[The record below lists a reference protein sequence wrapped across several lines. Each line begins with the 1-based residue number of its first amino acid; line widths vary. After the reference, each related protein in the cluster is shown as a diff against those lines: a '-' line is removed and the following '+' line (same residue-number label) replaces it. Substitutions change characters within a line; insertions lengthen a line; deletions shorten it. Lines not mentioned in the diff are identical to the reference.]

1 VRIKSGDERESDA
14 DSGPRSNTDRGPGSY
29 TEPQP
34 QGSVPAISV
43 TVQTILGFPRF
54 ATIAI
59 AALCAGGLS
68 AQTAARV
75 DFQRE
80 IRPILSENCFQCHG
94 PDSASRQA
102 GLRLDRRDAV
112 IGKMI
117 VPGNS
122 SASLLYQRITDPD
135 PGSRMP
141 LAESR
146 RSLTPAQIALL
157 KRWIDQGA
165 PWREQ
170 WAFQPPV
177 KAKPPVV
184 TNAAWAKNSIDRF
197 ILASLEAKGLA
208 PAPAADARTLIRRVA
223 LSATG
228 LPPKPSEVE
237 AFLADTAP
245 GAYERMVD
253 RYLASPHYG
262 EQRAH
267 YWLDAVR
274 YADTNGI
281 HFDNYRE
288 IWPYRDWV
296 ISAFNRNQPYKQFAI
311 EQIAGDLL
319 PNATLDQKI
328 ATGFQR
334 SNVTTNEAGIIED
347 EYTEIYAKDRADTFG
362 SVFLGLT
369 VGCATCH
376 DHKFDPISQKDY
388 YSLGAFFRNTPQKV
402 MDGNTS
408 DQAPFVIVPREQ
420 DRARWAQIEARK
432 TAIVQQMS
440 HARADAKALRTTG
453 LRPVASIFDAKDLL
467 YTADLSALTST
478 GVDLQLGDSPNSGQ
492 SALWFA
498 EIGGA
503 SVAKPPKVDAEKPF
517 TIAVT
522 FLSPKGDGYNI
533 ASHQNARD
541 KNRGWVLDVS
551 SRLPSFRLIGDN
563 GDSIEIRSALEQIA
577 PSSWNTIV
585 AAYDG
590 SRAQSGLDLYLN
602 GRAILTQGRNN
613 PNTKLSGGI
622 GVDDPLILGKSLVDG
637 AIADFRIVGR
647 VATEAETGL
656 LSDGPL
662 GYFLLRE
669 FEPYRALAAEQNK
682 LNLEAKEIASHAA
695 TTPVMQERTDQKPFA
710 HTLYRG
716 AYDQPRDRVDAGTP
730 SVLPPMAAALP
741 RNRLGLAQWLF
752 SEDQPLTARVA
763 VNRMWQEIFGVG
775 LVRTADDFGSQ
786 GEPPSNPQLLDWLA
800 VDFEQSGWD
809 VKRFYRQLLTSA
821 SYRQMALITPRK
833 VTEDPEN
840 RLLSRGPRF
849 RMDAEMLRDY
859 VLAASGLLAPQIGGP
874 SVKPYQPDGIW
885 ETVAM
890 LGSNTRFYKQDSGT
904 GLYRRSLYSLWKR
917 AAPPASMEILNAP
930 TRESC
935 TVRRERT
942 DTPLQALV
950 TMNDVQ
956 FVEAARAL
964 AAASMEN
971 GMTFAARLGY
981 LSSRILMRP
990 LTLDEQHI
998 ERKAYDGFAGYYD
1011 AHPDDAR
1018 KFLDF
1023 GERKGDPGLPA
1034 AEHAALTMLANQMFN
1049 LDEAL
1054 NQ

>member
-1 VRIKSGDERESDA
+1 MRYRSGNERSD
-14 DSGPRSNTDRGPGSY
+14 
-29 TEPQP
+29 TEPRP
-34 QGSVPAISV
+34 QGSGPAIS
-43 TVQTILGFPRF
+43 RY

-68 AQTAARV
+68 AQTAAHV

-80 IRPILSENCFQCHG
+80 IRPILSDNCFLCHG

-102 GLRLDRRDAV
+102 GLRLDRREAV
-112 IGKMI
+112 LGKVI

-122 SASLLYQRITDPD
+122 AASLLYQRISDPD
-135 PGSRMP
+135 PNARMP

-146 RSLTPAQIALL
+146 RSLTPAQIALI

-170 WAFQPPV
+170 WALQPPV
-177 KAKPPVV
+177 KAKSPVV
-184 TNAAWAKNSIDRF
+184 TNPAWVKNPIDRF

-208 PAPAADARTLIRRVA
+208 PAPAADSRTLIRRVA

-311 EQIAGDLL
+311 DQIAGDLL

-334 SNVTTNEAGIIED
+334 CNVTTNEAGIIED

-388 YSLGAFFRNTPQKV
+388 YALGAFFRNTPQKV

-420 DRARWAQIEARK
+420 DRARWAQIESRQA
-432 TAIVQQMS
+432 AIVTEMS
-440 HARADAKALRTTG
+440 HAQETAEKPFEAWTKSQGPSAPASPFDPKDILYAADMT
-453 LRPVASIFDAKDLL
+453 
-467 YTADLSALTST
+467 ALTST
-478 GVDLQLGDSPNSGQ
+478 GVDLQLGDSPIPGQ

-503 SVAKPPKVDAEKPF
+503 NVAKPPKLDAEKPF

-522 FLSPKGDGYNI
+522 FLSPKENAYNI
-533 ASHQNARD
+533 ASHQNSKE

-551 SRLPSFRLIGDN
+551 GRLPSFRLIGDN

-577 PSSWNTIV
+577 PSTWNTIV

-622 GVDDPLILGKSLVDG
+622 GGDDPLILGRSLVDG
-637 AIADFRIVGR
+637 AVADFRMVDR
-647 VATEAETGL
+647 VVTASEARL
-656 LSDGPL
+656 LRDGPL

-669 FEPYRALAAEQNK
+669 YEPYRALALEEDK
-682 LNLEAKEIASHAA
+682 LDLEAKEITRHAA

-716 AYDQPRDRVDAGTP
+716 AYDQPRERVEAATP
-730 SVLPPMAAALP
+730 SILPPMAASLP

-752 SEDQPLTARVA
+752 ADDQPLTARVA

-775 LVRTADDFGSQ
+775 LVRTAEDFGSQ

-809 VKRFYRQLLTSA
+809 VKRFYRELLTSA
-821 SYRQMALITPRK
+821 AFRQQALATPRK
-833 VTEDPEN
+833 LAEDPEN

-859 VLAASGLLAPQIGGP
+859 VLAASGLIAPQIGGP
-874 SVKPYQPDGIW
+874 SVKPYQPEGIW
-885 ETVAM
+885 EAVAM

-917 AAPPASMEILNAP
+917 AAPPASLEILNAP

-964 AAASMEN
+964 AGAAMEN

-990 LTLDEQHI
+990 LTLDEQRI
-998 ERKAYDGFAGYYD
+998 ERKAYDGFASYYD

-1018 KFLDF
+1018 KFLDY

-1034 AEHAALTMLANQMFN
+1034 AEQAALTMLANQMFN

>member
-1 VRIKSGDERESDA
+1 LLRKSVCA
-14 DSGPRSNTDRGPGSY
+14 L
-29 TEPQP
+29 
-34 QGSVPAISV
+34 A
-43 TVQTILGFPRF
+43 L
-54 ATIAI
+54 
-59 AALCAGGLS
+59 AALCAGSLL
-68 AQTAARV
+68 AQNPARV

-80 IRPILSENCFQCHG
+80 IRPILSDNCFLCHG
-94 PDSASRQA
+94 PDSSSRQA
-102 GLRLDRRDAV
+102 GLRLDRREAV
-112 IGKMI
+112 LGKVI
-117 VPGNS
+117 TPGN
-122 SASLLYQRITDPD
+122 AAGSLLYQRITDPD
-135 PGSRMP
+135 PASRMP

-146 RSLTPAQIALL
+146 RSLTQAQIALI

-165 PWREQ
+165 PWKEQ
-170 WAFQPPV
+170 WSLQPPV
-177 KAKPPVV
+177 KPKPPAV
-184 TNAAWAKNSIDRF
+184 TNAAWEKNSIDRF
-197 ILASLEAKGLA
+197 ILAALEAKGLA
-208 PAPAADARTLIRRVA
+208 PAPAADVRTLIRRVA

-296 ISAFNRNQPYKQFAI
+296 IAAFNRNEPYKQFAI
-311 EQIAGDLL
+311 DQIAGDLL

-334 SNVTTNEAGIIED
+334 CNVTTNEAGIIED
-347 EYTEIYAKDRADTFG
+347 EYAEIYAKDRADTFG

-376 DHKFDPISQKDY
+376 DHKFDPISQKDF
-388 YSLGAFFRNTPQKV
+388 YSLGAFFRNTPQRI
-402 MDGNTS
+402 MDGNAP

-420 DRARWAQIEARK
+420 DRPRWAQIEARQA
-432 TAIVQQMS
+432 AIVREMLN
-440 HARADAKALRTTG
+440 AREAAATPFETWAESRKPGAPAPL
-453 LRPVASIFDAKDLL
+453 FDAKDVL
-467 YTADLSALTST
+467 YTADFTKMTSA
-478 GVDLQLGDSPNSGQ
+478 GVDLQLGDSPIAGQ
-492 SALWFA
+492 FALWFA
-498 EIGGA
+498 EPGGA
-503 SVAKPPKVDAEKPF
+503 SVAKAPKLDAEKPF
-517 TIAVT
+517 AVAVS

-533 ASHQNARD
+533 ASHQNPRD

-551 SRLPSFRLIGDN
+551 GRLPSFRLIGDN
-563 GDSIEIRSALEQIA
+563 GDSIEIRSALERIA
-577 PSSWNTIV
+577 PSTWNTIV

-590 SRAQSGLDLYLN
+590 SRSQSGLDLYLN
-602 GRAILTQGRNN
+602 GVPILTQGRNN

-622 GVDDPLILGKSLVDG
+622 EVDDPLVLGRSMVDG
-637 AIADFRIVGR
+637 AIADFHLLGR
-647 VATEAETGL
+647 VATEAEAGL
-656 LSDGPL
+656 LRDGPL
-662 GYFLLRE
+662 GYFLLSK
-669 FEPYRALAAEQNK
+669 FEPYQALAAEQNK
-682 LNLEAKEIASHAA
+682 LNLEAKEIERHAA

-716 AYDQPRDRVDAGTP
+716 AYDQPRDRVDAATP
-730 SVLPPMAAALP
+730 SVLPPMAASLP

-775 LVRTADDFGSQ
+775 LVRTVDDFGSQ
-786 GEPPSNPQLLDWLA
+786 GEPPSNQQLLDWLA

-821 SYRQMALITPRK
+821 AYRQMALTTPK
-833 VTEDPEN
+833 KLAEDPEN

-859 VLAASGLLAPQIGGP
+859 ILVASGLLEPEIGGP

-885 ETVAM
+885 ESVAM
-890 LGSNTRFYKQDSGT
+890 LGSNTRFYKQDSGA
-904 GLYRRSLYSLWKR
+904 GLYRRSLYTLWKR
-917 AAPPASMEILNAP
+917 AAPPASMEILNGP

-964 AAASMEN
+964 ASSAMEN
-971 GMTFAARLGY
+971 GMTFAARLNY
-981 LSSRILMRP
+981 LSSRVLMRP
-990 LTLDEQHI
+990 LTLDEQRI
-998 ERKAYDGFAGYYD
+998 ARKAYDGFESYYS
-1011 AHPDDAR
+1011 AHPADAR
-1018 KFLDF
+1018 KFLDL
-1023 GERKGDPGLPA
+1023 GERKGDPGLPP
-1034 AEHAALTMLANQMFN
+1034 AEFAALTMLANQMFN

>member
-1 VRIKSGDERESDA
+1 LFQHRVRAGRNWIMLA
-14 DSGPRSNTDRGPGSY
+14 
-29 TEPQP
+29 
-34 QGSVPAISV
+34 A
-43 TVQTILGFPRF
+43 F
-54 ATIAI
+54 
-59 AALCAGGLS
+59 ALCARAF
-68 AQTAARV
+68 AQTPARI

-80 IRPILSENCFQCHG
+80 IRPILSDNCFLCHG
-94 PDSASRQA
+94 PDSDSRMA
-102 GLRLDRRDAV
+102 GLRLDRPEAALAARPHGAPV
-112 IGKMI
+112 

-122 SASLLYQRITDPD
+122 AASLLYQRISNPD
-135 PGSRMP
+135 PNIRMP
-141 LAESR
+141 PAASR

-165 PWREQ
+165 PWKEQ
-170 WAFQPPV
+170 WSFQPPV
-177 KAKPPVV
+177 KAKPPSVKDAV
-184 TNAAWAKNSIDRF
+184 WVRSPIDRF
-197 ILASLEAKGLA
+197 ILARLEEKGLA
-208 PAPAADARTLIRRVA
+208 PAPPADARTLIRRVA
-223 LSATG
+223 LSVTG

-237 AFLADTAP
+237 AFLADAAP

-296 ISAFNRNQPYKQFAI
+296 IAAFNRNQPFNQFAI

-319 PNATLDQKI
+319 PNATLDQRI

-408 DQAPFVIVPREQ
+408 DQPPFAIVPRQE
-420 DRARWAQIEARK
+420 DRARWDQIAARQA
-432 TAIVQQMS
+432 AIVQEMS
-440 HARADAKALRTTG
+440 HARATAASPFETWLRSREPGSPAALFDEKDAL
-453 LRPVASIFDAKDLL
+453 F
-467 YTADLSALTST
+467 TADLAHLAAPGGDLKLGADGRPALYFAST
-478 GVDLQLGDSPNSGQ
+478 
-492 SALWFA
+492 
-498 EIGGA
+498 GGA
-503 SVAKPPKVDAEKPF
+503 SVAAPPKLDAEKPF
-517 TIAVT
+517 SVAVT
-522 FLSPKGDGYNI
+522 FFSPKGDGYNL
-533 ASHQNARD
+533 AAHQNPKD

-551 SRLPSFRLIGDN
+551 GRLASFRLIGDS
-563 GDSIEIRSALEQIA
+563 GDNIEIRAAMDRIE
-577 PSSWNTIV
+577 PSTWNSIV

-590 SRAQSGLDLYLN
+590 SRTQSGLDLYLN
-602 GRAILTQGRNN
+602 GRALVTQGRNN
-613 PNTKLSGGI
+613 PNTKLSGAI

-637 AIADFRIVGR
+637 AVADFRIIGR
-647 VATEAETGL
+647 VATEAEARLLTDGL
-656 LSDGPL
+656 VPESAPASVVNNNQTLFP
-662 GYFLLRE
+662 YFLLRE
-669 FEPYRALAAEQNK
+669 FEPYRTLAAEQNK
-682 LNLEAKEIASHAA
+682 LNLEAKEIVRHAA
-695 TTPVMQERTDQKPFA
+695 TTPVMVERTDQKPFA
-710 HTLYRG
+710 HILYRG
-716 AYDQPRDRVDAGTP
+716 AYDQPRERVEASTP
-730 SVLPPMAAALP
+730 TVLPPMAAALP
-741 RNRLGLAQWLF
+741 RNRLGLAKWLF
-752 SEDQPLTARVA
+752 TEDQPLTARVA

-800 VDFEQSGWD
+800 VDFEQNGWD
-809 VKRFYRQLLTSA
+809 IKRFYRQILTSA
-821 SYRQMALITPRK
+821 AYRQLALATPQK
-833 VTEDPEN
+833 LAQDPEN
-840 RLLSRGPRF
+840 RLLSRGLRF

-859 VLAASGLLAPQIGGP
+859 ALAASGLLAPQIGGP

-885 ETVAM
+885 ESIAM
-890 LGSNTRFYKQDSGT
+890 LGSNTRFYKQDSGN
-904 GLYRRSLYSLWKR
+904 GLYRRSIYTLWKR
-917 AAPPASMEILNAP
+917 AAPPAAMDILNAP
-930 TRESC
+930 TREGC

-956 FVEAARAL
+956 FVEAARTL
-964 AAASMEN
+964 AGAAIEN
-971 GMTFAARLGY
+971 GVTFAERLSY
-981 LSSRILMRP
+981 LSSRILIRP
-990 LTLDEQHI
+990 LTPDEQRI
-998 ERKAYDGFAGYYD
+998 ARKAYDDFERYYG
-1011 AHPDDAR
+1011 AHPEDAR
-1018 KFLDF
+1018 KFLDD

-1034 AEHAALTMLANQMFN
+1034 ATNAALTMLASQLLN
-1049 LDEAL
+1049 LDEVL

>member
-1 VRIKSGDERESDA
+1 VRHRSGNERGSDT
-14 DSGPRSNTDRGPGSY
+14 DTRSGSQTDRDRSSH
-29 TEPQP
+29 TEPRP
-34 QGSVPAISV
+34 QGSGPAPTVPHTPRFS
-43 TVQTILGFPRF
+43 RF
-54 ATIAI
+54 ATL
-59 AALCAGGLS
+59 AALFTGILS
-68 AQTAARV
+68 AQPATHV

-80 IRPILSENCFQCHG
+80 IRPILSENCFLCHG

-102 GLRLDRRDAV
+102 GLRLDRREAV
-112 IGKMI
+112 LGKVI

-122 SASLLYQRITDPD
+122 AASLLYQRITDPD
-135 PGSRMP
+135 PSARMP

-146 RSLTPAQIALL
+146 RSLTPAQIALI

-184 TNAAWAKNSIDRF
+184 TNPAWAKNPIDRF
-197 ILASLEAKGLA
+197 ILANLGAKGLA

-237 AFLADTAP
+237 TFLADTAP
-245 GAYERMVD
+245 GAYDRMVD

-296 ISAFNRNQPYKQFAI
+296 ISAFNRNQSYKQFAI
-311 EQIAGDLL
+311 DQIAGDLL

-420 DRARWAQIEARK
+420 DRARWAQIEARQA
-432 TAIVQQMS
+432 AIVQEMS
-440 HARADAKALRTTG
+440 HLRALPTTS
-453 LRPVASIFDAKDLL
+453 LRPVASIFDAKDIL
-467 YTADLSALTST
+467 YTADFGALTET
-478 GVDLQLGDSPNSGQ
+478 GVDLQLGDSPIAGQ
-492 SALWFA
+492 SALWFGQV
-498 EIGGA
+498 GGA

-517 TIAVT
+517 SIAVT
-522 FLSPKGDGYNI
+522 FLSPKGVGYNI
-533 ASHQNARD
+533 ASHQNSKD

-551 SRLPSFRLIGDN
+551 GRLPSFRLIGDN

-577 PSSWNTIV
+577 PSTWNTIV

-602 GRAILTQGRNN
+602 GRPILTQGRNN
-613 PNTKLSGGI
+613 PNTKLNGGI
-622 GVDDPLILGKSLVDG
+622 GVDDPLVLGRSLMDG
-637 AIADFRIVGR
+637 AIADFRLVDR
-647 VATEAETGL
+647 VVTEAEAGL
-656 LSDGPL
+656 LTNPPL
-662 GYFLLRE
+662 GHFLLTE

-682 LNLEAKEIASHAA
+682 LNLEAKEIARHAA

-716 AYDQPRDRVDAGTP
+716 AYDQPRDRVEAATP

-752 SEDQPLTARVA
+752 ADDQPLTARVA

-775 LVRTADDFGSQ
+775 LVRTAEDFGSQ

-800 VDFEQSGWD
+800 VDFEQNGWD

-821 SYRQMALITPRK
+821 AFRQMAIATPRK
-833 VTEDPEN
+833 LAEDPEN

-874 SVKPYQPDGIW
+874 SVRPYQPDGVW
-885 ETVAM
+885 ESVAM
-890 LGSNTRFYKQDSGT
+890 LGSNTRFYKQDLGT

-917 AAPPASMEILNAP
+917 AAPPASLEILNAP

-956 FVEAARAL
+956 FVEAARVL
-964 AAASMEN
+964 AGAAMEN

-981 LSSRILMRP
+981 LSSRILMRS

-998 ERKAYDGFAGYYD
+998 ERKAYDGFASYYD

-1018 KFLDF
+1018 KFLDY

-1034 AEHAALTMLANQMFN
+1034 AEQAALTMLANQMFN

>member
-1 VRIKSGDERESDA
+1 LQTLARALAAVA
-14 DSGPRSNTDRGPGSY
+14 LFAGSLLA
-29 TEPQP
+29 QN
-34 QGSVPAISV
+34 
-43 TVQTILGFPRF
+43 
-54 ATIAI
+54 
-59 AALCAGGLS
+59 AGGVLNQS
-68 AQTAARV
+68 PARV

-80 IRPILSENCFQCHG
+80 IRPILSENCFLCHG

-102 GLRLDRRDAV
+102 GLRLDRREAV
-112 IGKMI
+112 LGKVI
-117 VPGNS
+117 VAGNS
-122 SASLLYQRITDPD
+122 ATSLLYQRITDPD
-135 PGSRMP
+135 PASRMP
-141 LAESR
+141 LVESR
-146 RSLTPAQIALL
+146 RSLTPAQIALI

-165 PWREQ
+165 PWKEQ
-170 WAFQPPV
+170 WAFQAPV
-177 KAKPPVV
+177 KPKPPAV
-184 TNAAWAKNSIDRF
+184 TNAAWIKNPVDRF
-197 ILASLEAKGLA
+197 ILAALEAKGLA

-296 ISAFNRNQPYKQFAI
+296 IDAFNRNQPFKQFAI
-311 EQIAGDLL
+311 EQIAGDLV

-328 ATGFQR
+328 ATGFER
-334 SNVTTNEAGIIED
+334 CNVTTNEAGIIED

-388 YSLGAFFRNTPQKV
+388 YSLGAFFRNTPQRV

-408 DQAPFVIVPREQ
+408 DQAPFVIVPRPQ
-420 DRARWAQIEARK
+420 DRARWAQIQARHA
-432 TAIVQQMS
+432 AILQEM
-440 HARADAKALRTTG
+440 RGLRTTG
-453 LRPVASIFDAKDLL
+453 LRPVAPIFDAKDVL
-467 YTADLSALTST
+467 YNADFAKLTSA
-478 GVDLQLGDSPNSGQ
+478 GVDLQLGDSPIAGQ
-492 SALWFA
+492 SALWFT
-498 EIGGA
+498 EPGGA

-517 TIAVT
+517 TVAVT
-522 FLSPKGDGYNI
+522 FRSPKGDGYNI
-533 ASHQNARD
+533 ASHQNPRD

-551 SRLPSFRLIGDN
+551 GRLPSFRLIGDN

-577 PSSWNTIV
+577 PSTWNTIV

-602 GRAILTQGRNN
+602 GRPILTQGRNN
-613 PNTKLSGGI
+613 PNTKLNGGI
-622 GVDDPLILGKSLVDG
+622 GVDDPIVLGRSLQDG
-637 AIADFRIVGR
+637 AIADFRIVDR
-647 VATEAETGL
+647 VVTEAEAGL
-656 LSDGPL
+656 INDPSGH
-662 GYFLLRE
+662 FLLRE
-669 FEPYRALAAEQNK
+669 FEPYRALAAEQDK
-682 LNLEAKEIASHAA
+682 LNLEAKEIERHAA

-716 AYDQPRDRVDAGTP
+716 AYDQPRERVEAATP
-730 SVLPPMAAALP
+730 SVLPPMAASLP

-763 VNRMWQEIFGVG
+763 VNRMWQEIFGAG
-775 LVRTADDFGSQ
+775 LVRTTEDFGSQ

-821 SYRQMALITPRK
+821 AYRQMAVTTPRK
-833 VTEDPEN
+833 LAEDPEN

-859 VLAASGLLAPQIGGP
+859 VLASSGLLAPQIGGP

-885 ETVAM
+885 EAVAM

-935 TVRRERT
+935 TLRRERT

-950 TMNDVQ
+950 TMNDMQ
-956 FVEAARAL
+956 FVR
-964 AAASMEN
+964 
-971 GMTFAARLGY
+971 R
-981 LSSRILMRP
+981 R
-990 LTLDEQHI
+990 
-998 ERKAYDGFAGYYD
+998 ER
-1011 AHPDDAR
+1011 
-1018 KFLDF
+1018 
-1023 GERKGDPGLPA
+1023 LPA
-1034 AEHAALTMLANQMFN
+1034 QP
-1049 LDEAL
+1049 
-1054 NQ
+1054 

>member
-1 VRIKSGDERESDA
+1 LARALAAVA
-14 DSGPRSNTDRGPGSY
+14 LLAGSLLA
-29 TEPQP
+29 QN
-34 QGSVPAISV
+34 
-43 TVQTILGFPRF
+43 
-54 ATIAI
+54 
-59 AALCAGGLS
+59 AGG
-68 AQTAARV
+68 AQSPARV

-80 IRPILSENCFQCHG
+80 IRPILSENCFLCHG

-102 GLRLDRRDAV
+102 GLRLDHREAV
-112 IGKMI
+112 LGKVI
-117 VPGNS
+117 TPGNS
-122 SASLLYQRITDPD
+122 AASLLYQRITDPD
-135 PGSRMP
+135 PASRMP

-146 RSLTPAQIALL
+146 RSLTPAQIALI

-177 KAKPPVV
+177 KAKPPAV
-184 TNAAWAKNSIDRF
+184 TNATWVKNPIDRF
-197 ILASLEAKGLA
+197 ILSALEAKGLA
-208 PAPAADARTLIRRVA
+208 PAPPADARTLVRRVA

-296 ISAFNRNQPYKQFAI
+296 IEAFNRNQPFKQFAI

-334 SNVTTNEAGIIED
+334 CNVTTNEAGIIEA
-347 EYTEIYAKDRADTFG
+347 EYAEIYAKDRADTFG

-376 DHKFDPISQKDY
+376 DHKFDPISQKDF
-388 YSLGAFFRNTPQKV
+388 YSLGAFFRNTPQRI
-402 MDGNTS
+402 MDGNAP

-420 DRARWAQIEARK
+420 DRPRWAQIESRQA
-432 TAIVQQMS
+432 AIVREMS
-440 HARADAKALRTTG
+440 NAREMTAKPFEAWARSRKPDAPAPL
-453 LRPVASIFDAKDLL
+453 FEAKDIL
-467 YTADLSALTST
+467 YAADFSRLASA
-478 GVDLQLGDSPNSGQ
+478 GVDLQLGDSPIASQ

-498 EIGGA
+498 EPGGA
-503 SVAKPPKVDAEKPF
+503 SVAKPPKLDAEKPF
-517 TIAVT
+517 AIAVT

-533 ASHQNARD
+533 ASHQNPRD
-541 KNRGWVLDVS
+541 KNRGWVLDVNG
-551 SRLPSFRLIGDN
+551 RLPSFRLIGDN
-563 GDSIEIRSALEQIA
+563 GGSIEIRSALERIA
-577 PSSWNTIV
+577 PSTWNTIV

-602 GRAILTQGRNN
+602 GQPILTQGRNN
-613 PNTKLSGGI
+613 PNTRLTGGI
-622 GVDDPLILGKSLVDG
+622 EADDPLILGRSLVGG
-637 AIADFRIVGR
+637 AIADFRILNR
-647 VATEAETGL
+647 LASEAEAGL
-656 LSDGPL
+656 LRDGPF
-662 GYFLLRE
+662 GYFLLRK
-669 FEPYRALAAEQNK
+669 FEPYQTLAAEQNK
-682 LNLEAKEIASHAA
+682 LNLEAKEIDRHAA

-710 HTLYRG
+710 RTLYRG
-716 AYDQPRDRVDAGTP
+716 AYDQPRDRVEAVTP
-730 SVLPPMAAALP
+730 SVLPPMAASLP

-809 VKRFYRQLLTSA
+809 VKRFYRELLTSA
-821 SYRQMALITPRK
+821 AYRQMALTTPK
-833 VTEDPEN
+833 KLAEDPEN

-874 SVKPYQPDGIW
+874 SVKPYQPAGIW
-885 ETVAM
+885 EAVAM
-890 LGSNTRFYKQDSGT
+890 VDSNTRFYKQDSGA

-917 AAPPASMEILNAP
+917 AAPPASMEILNGP

-935 TVRRERT
+935 IVRRERT

-950 TMNDVQ
+950 TMNDMQ
-956 FVEAARAL
+956 FVEAARGL
-964 AAASMEN
+964 AGAAMEN
-971 GMTFAARLGY
+971 GMTFAARLSY
-981 LSSRILMRP
+981 LSSRVLMRP
-990 LTLDEQHI
+990 LTLDEQRI
-998 ERKAYDGFAGYYD
+998 ARKAYDGFESYYSE
-1011 AHPDDAR
+1011 HPADAR
-1018 KFLDF
+1018 KFLEV
-1023 GERKGDPGLPA
+1023 GERKGDPGLPP
-1034 AEHAALTMLANQMFN
+1034 AEFAALTMLANQIFN

>member
-1 VRIKSGDERESDA
+1 VRYRSGNERSD
-14 DSGPRSNTDRGPGSY
+14 
-29 TEPQP
+29 TEPRP
-34 QGSVPAISV
+34 QGSGPAIS
-43 TVQTILGFPRF
+43 RY

-68 AQTAARV
+68 AQTAAHV

-80 IRPILSENCFQCHG
+80 IRPILSDNCFLCHG

-102 GLRLDRRDAV
+102 GLRLDRREAV
-112 IGKMI
+112 LGKVI

-122 SASLLYQRITDPD
+122 AASLLYQRISDPD
-135 PGSRMP
+135 PNARMP

-146 RSLTPAQIALL
+146 RSLTPAQIALI

-177 KAKPPVV
+177 KAKSPVV
-184 TNAAWAKNSIDRF
+184 TNPAWVKNPIDRF

-208 PAPAADARTLIRRVA
+208 PAPAADSRTLIRRVA

-311 EQIAGDLL
+311 DQIAGDLL

-334 SNVTTNEAGIIED
+334 CNVTTNEAGIIED

-388 YSLGAFFRNTPQKV
+388 YALGAFFRNTPQKV

-420 DRARWAQIEARK
+420 DRARWAQIESRQA
-432 TAIVQQMS
+432 AIVTEMS
-440 HARADAKALRTTG
+440 HAQETAEKPFEAWTKSQGPSAPASPFDPKDILYAADMT
-453 LRPVASIFDAKDLL
+453 
-467 YTADLSALTST
+467 ALTST
-478 GVDLQLGDSPNSGQ
+478 GVDLQLGDSPIPGQ

-503 SVAKPPKVDAEKPF
+503 NMAKPPKLDAEKPF

-522 FLSPKGDGYNI
+522 FLSPKENAYNI
-533 ASHQNARD
+533 ASHQNSKE

-551 SRLPSFRLIGDN
+551 GRLPSFRLIGDN

-577 PSSWNTIV
+577 PSTWNTIV

-622 GVDDPLILGKSLVDG
+622 GGDDPLILGRSLVDG
-637 AIADFRIVGR
+637 AVADFRMVDR
-647 VATEAETGL
+647 VVTASEAHL
-656 LSDGPL
+656 LRDGPL

-669 FEPYRALAAEQNK
+669 YEPYRALALEEDK
-682 LNLEAKEIASHAA
+682 LDLEAKEITRHAA

-716 AYDQPRDRVDAGTP
+716 AYDQPRERVEAATP
-730 SVLPPMAAALP
+730 SILPPMAASLP

-752 SEDQPLTARVA
+752 ADDQPLTARVA

-775 LVRTADDFGSQ
+775 LVRTAEDFGSQ

-809 VKRFYRQLLTSA
+809 VKRFYRELLTSA
-821 SYRQMALITPRK
+821 AFRQQALATPRK
-833 VTEDPEN
+833 LAEDPEN

-859 VLAASGLLAPQIGGP
+859 VLAASGLIAPQIGGP
-874 SVKPYQPDGIW
+874 SVKPYQPEGIW
-885 ETVAM
+885 EAVAM

-917 AAPPASMEILNAP
+917 AAPPASLEILNAP

-964 AAASMEN
+964 AGAAMEN

-990 LTLDEQHI
+990 LTLDEQRI
-998 ERKAYDGFAGYYD
+998 ERKAYDGFASYYD

-1018 KFLDF
+1018 KFLDY

-1034 AEHAALTMLANQMFN
+1034 AEQAALTMLANQMFN

>member
-1 VRIKSGDERESDA
+1 VLQYRVRAGR
-14 DSGPRSNTDRGPGSY
+14 NW
-29 TEPQP
+29 
-34 QGSVPAISV
+34 
-43 TVQTILGFPRF
+43 
-54 ATIAI
+54 IAL
-59 AALCAGGLS
+59 AAFALCARS
-68 AQTAARV
+68 FAQTPARI

-80 IRPILSENCFQCHG
+80 IRPILSDNCFLCHG
-94 PDSASRQA
+94 PDSDSRMA
-102 GLRLDRRDAV
+102 GLRLDRPETALGARPHGAPV
-112 IGKMI
+112 

-122 SASLLYQRITDPD
+122 AASLLYQRISNPD
-135 PGSRMP
+135 PNMRMP
-141 LAESR
+141 PAASR

-165 PWREQ
+165 PWKEQ
-170 WAFQPPV
+170 WSFQPPV
-177 KAKPPVV
+177 KAKPPAVKD
-184 TNAAWAKNSIDRF
+184 AAWVRSPIDRF
-197 ILASLEAKGLA
+197 ILARLEEKGLA

-223 LSATG
+223 LSVTG

-237 AFLADTAP
+237 AFLADAAP

-253 RYLASPHYG
+253 HYLASPHYG

-296 ISAFNRNQPYKQFAI
+296 ITAFNRNQPFNQFAI
-311 EQIAGDLL
+311 DQIAGDLE
-319 PNATLDQKI
+319 PNATLDQRI

-408 DQAPFVIVPREQ
+408 DQPPFVIVPRQE
-420 DRARWAQIEARK
+420 DRARWEQIAARRD
-432 TAIVQQMS
+432 AIIQEMS
-440 HARADAKALRTTG
+440 HARAAATTPFETWLRSRAPGMPPTLFDEKDAL
-453 LRPVASIFDAKDLL
+453 F
-467 YTADLSALTST
+467 TADLGQLAAPGGDLKLGIDGRPALYFASA
-478 GVDLQLGDSPNSGQ
+478 
-492 SALWFA
+492 
-498 EIGGA
+498 GGA
-503 SVAKPPKVDAEKPF
+503 SVATPPKLDAEKPF
-517 TIAVT
+517 SIAVR
-522 FLSPKGDGYNI
+522 FFSPKGDGYNL
-533 ASHQNARD
+533 AAQQNPKD

-551 SRLPSFRLIGDN
+551 GRLASFRLIGDGGEN
-563 GDSIEIRSALEQIA
+563 IEIRAAMDRIE
-577 PSSWNTIV
+577 PSTWNTIV

-602 GRAILTQGRNN
+602 GRALVTQGRNN
-613 PNTKLSGGI
+613 ANTKLAGGI
-622 GVDDPLILGKSLVDG
+622 GVDDPLVLGKSLVDG
-637 AIADFRIVGR
+637 AIADFRIIGR
-647 VATEAETGL
+647 VVTEAEVRSLG
-656 LSDGPL
+656 DEPAL

-669 FEPYRALAAEQNK
+669 FEPYRTLAAEQNK
-682 LNLEAKEIASHAA
+682 LNLEAKEIVNHAA
-695 TTPVMQERTDQKPFA
+695 TTPVMVERTDQKAFA
-710 HTLYRG
+710 HILYRG
-716 AYDQPRDRVDAGTP
+716 AYDQPRERVEASTP
-730 SVLPPMAAALP
+730 TVLPPMAAALP
-741 RNRLGLAQWLF
+741 RNRLGLAKWLF
-752 SEDQPLTARVA
+752 TEDQPLTARVA

-786 GEPPSNPQLLDWLA
+786 GEPPTNPQLLDWLA
-800 VDFEQSGWD
+800 VDFEQNGWD
-809 VKRFYRQLLTSA
+809 IKRFYRQILTSA
-821 SYRQMALITPRK
+821 AYRQMALTTPQK
-833 VTEDPEN
+833 LAQDPEN
-840 RLLSRGPRF
+840 RLLSRGLRF

-859 VLAASGLLAPQIGGP
+859 ALAASGLLASQIGGP

-885 ETVAM
+885 ESIAM
-890 LGSNTRFYKQDSGT
+890 LGSNTRFYKQDSGN
-904 GLYRRSLYSLWKR
+904 GLYRRSIYTLWKR
-917 AAPPASMEILNAP
+917 AAPPASLEILNAP
-930 TRESC
+930 TREGC

-956 FVEAARAL
+956 FVEAARTL
-964 AAASMEN
+964 AGAAMEN
-971 GMTFAARLGY
+971 GVSFAERLGY
-981 LSSRILMRP
+981 LSSRILIRP
-990 LTLDEQHI
+990 LTPDEQRI
-998 ERKAYDGFAGYYD
+998 ARKAYDDFERYYS

-1018 KFLDF
+1018 KFLED

-1034 AEHAALTMLANQMFN
+1034 ATNAALTMLASQLFN
-1049 LDEAL
+1049 LDEVL